1 VSEVRRRRAV
11 VLVANDA
18 APYSRGLRI
27 ARTLTDLG
35 FAVEIAAV
43 GAPGLPR
50 EERDGDIVIRRYEP
64 LGPWASWAT
73 GRARSRDPRRLV
85 ELAVKGLFWP
95 VHVRGWW
102 LALRRQLAPADLYHA
117 CGILAIP
124 IALRLGAAARTDGRA
139 GRVVYDVIDIVLE
152 SNSYP
157 GLRGP
162 LLAWHRRRERRWA
175 ESSDAIVAV
184 NAAIAERVTERWRPV
199 RPVTVLP
206 NGQEARPV
214 PAERPD
220 LIRAAT
226 GLPPERS
233 IVLFLGRL
241 GPERGLDEAAEAVL
255 RLPDAALVVIGFGP
269 WADRLRAR
277 DAEPRF
283 AGRHVTLPAVHP
295 DQVQAWAASAD
306 VSIIAVPAA
315 SLNQRLS
322 TPNKFWE
329 SLSGGTPVVVGRDLE
344 VMRRIVEADDL
355 GAVADPNDPADLA
368 RALAGIL
375 DRPPAA
381 AAALRDRCARVS
393 RETFAW
399 EVVDR
404 DYRAL
409 VGALVPAVGPVA
421 GPTTLAPSGER
432 G

>member
-1 VSEVRRRRAV
+1 MSEGRPERAV
-11 VLVANDA
+11 VLVANAA
-18 APYSRGLRI
+18 APYSRGLRV
-27 ARTLTDLG
+27 ARTLADLG

-43 GAPGLPR
+43 AAPSVPR
-50 EERDGDIVIRRYEP
+50 EEQDGDIVIRRYEP
-64 LGPWASWAT
+64 IGPWARWAT
-73 GRARSRDPRRLV
+73 GRTRSRGLRRV
-85 ELAVKGLFWP
+85 AELAVKGLVWP

-102 LALRRQLAPADLYHA
+102 LALRRDLPPADLYHA

-124 IALRLGAAARTDGRA
+124 VALQLGAAARRAGRA
-139 GRVVYDVIDIVLE
+139 GRVVYDVIDLVLE
-152 SNSYP
+152 SNLYP

-175 ESSDAIVAV
+175 TRADAIVAV
-184 NAAIAERVTERWRPV
+184 NEAIAERVTERWRPA
-199 RPVTVLP
+199 RPVTVLL
-206 NGQEARPV
+206 NGQEVRPL

-226 GLPPERS
+226 DLPPERS

-255 RLPDAALVVIGFGP
+255 RLPDAALAVIGFGP

-277 DAEPRF
+277 DGEPRF
-283 AGRHVTLPAVHP
+283 AGRHVTLAAVHP
-295 DQVQAWAASAD
+295 DEVQAWAASAD
-306 VSIIAVPAA
+306 VSIIAVPAS

-329 SLSGGTPVVVGRDLE
+329 SLAGGTPVVVGRDLE
-344 VMRRIVEADDL
+344 VMRRIVETYDL
-355 GAVADPNDPADLA
+355 GAVADPTDPADLA
-368 RALAGIL
+368 RSLAGVL

-381 AAALRDRCARVS
+381 TAELRERCARVS

-404 DYRAL
+404 DYRRL
-409 VGALVPAVGPVA
+409 VRSIVANMVGPQFRT
-421 GPTTLAPSGER
+421 GSNR
-432 G
+432 